1 MNFICFFVYYVLLLK
16 YIVLYVNILFC
27 KRKIGKNYYILRNL
41 INYILMLFNCKRLF
55 IIRYFRIYY
64 KKYFI

>member
-1 MNFICFFVYYVLLLK
+1 MNFICFFVYYVLFVNLNMLK

-41 INYILMLFNCKRLF
+41 INFILMLFNCK
-55 IIRYFRIYY
+55 
-64 KKYFI
+64 